1 MAAAR
6 VGVLLLL
13 AGGAWLGY
21 GYYKRQRDDLRFA
34 QNVRCAQLARDFAKS
49 RTGDEAETTVLYGFF
64 SSKRNSCVAALERRL
79 SNRFVVQVADSVT
92 GEVMWV
98 EGCSLPEECTG
109 NLISTMRVDVRDA
122 VGKWADRPLD
132 RPVIPPPH

>member
-1 MAAAR
+1 MAAR
-6 VGVLLLL
+6 VGLLLL
-13 AGGAWLGY
+13 LVAASWLGY
-21 GYYKRQRDDLRFA
+21 GYYKRQRDDERFA
-34 QNVRCAQLARDFAKS
+34 RNVRCGQIARDFAKS
-49 RTGDEAETTVLYGFF
+49 RTPDGTETSVLYGFF

-79 SNRFVVQVADSVT
+79 SNRFVVQVADPVT

-98 EGCSLPEECTG
+98 EGCSFPEECSG
-109 NLISTMRVDVRDA
+109 NLISTMRFDVRDA